1 MSLAEYEDFVYGA
14 CHVRADEDPVA
25 HWRAVSVELNAARP

>member
-14 CHVRADEDPVA
+14 CHVQAGEA
-25 HWRAVSVELNAARP
+25 LFHIGARSLSS